1 MTKNLMKHPI
11 FLLIFCLVV
20 GLQNQQANAQNDGST
35 PEVQAASTESSEQ
48 VQEEG
53 LRMNFRNVPLEMV
66 LDYMSEAAGFS
77 SLPFQ

>member
-53 LRMNFRNVPLEMV
+53 LRMNFEMYH
-66 LDYMSEAAGFS
+66 LKWC
-77 SLPFQ
+77 LIT